1 MKVLSLFFILFFC
14 YSANCQLKKGYFQYS
29 IDVEAVDTLLK
40 TRQSVSLLR
49 DSKMELYFT
58 KDKSRM
64 DFKMGQ
70 VSTISIIVDR
80 KKNKV
85 LSLNKSVMG
94 KVAQLGLATDIQP
107 SIPDTTVKVIFYTD
121 QRKILNY
128 NCKKAVIIEN
138 GVETTYWYTSEI
150 QVDSKDHSIFNA
162 NIPGFPMQF
171 SKTQDGVLMT
181 FELSNIREELADEKQ
196 IFSTEVPEEY
206 MLAGQ

>member
-107 SIPDTTVKVIFYTD
+107 SIPDTTVKVIFYTC
-121 QRKILNY
+121 LL
-128 NCKKAVIIEN
+128 
-138 GVETTYWYTSEI
+138 YTS
-150 QVDSKDHSIFNA
+150 DA
-162 NIPGFPMQF
+162 
-171 SKTQDGVLMT
+171 
-181 FELSNIREELADEKQ
+181 ADE
-196 IFSTEVPEEY
+196 
-206 MLAGQ
+206 